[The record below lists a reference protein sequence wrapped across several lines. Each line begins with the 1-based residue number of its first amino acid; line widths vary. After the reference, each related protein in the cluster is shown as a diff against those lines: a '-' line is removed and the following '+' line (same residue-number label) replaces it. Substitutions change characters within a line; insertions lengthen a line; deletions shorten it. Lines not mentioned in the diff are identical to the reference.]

1 MLYGLSQHSLKNKTI
16 NQREIVKAVELHDV
30 VKSQKKIWVSFRAIW
45 INDFEITAGKDMH
58 CHGVGLIKS
67 VRKRVLFVRKHL
79 ESKRITVYMF
89 RINFSNKKWT
99 SFSIYRPSNPQNLG
113 YFFLSLFL
121 KLLLHQANQ
130 SYHGLLNTLRRP
142 WFTIHK
148 NLQNF

>member
-1 MLYGLSQHSLKNKTI
+1 
-16 NQREIVKAVELHDV
+16 
-30 VKSQKKIWVSFRAIW
+30 
-45 INDFEITAGKDMH
+45 MH

-121 KLLLHQANQ
+121 KLLLDQANQ
-130 SYHGLLNTLRRP
+130 SYYGLLNILRRP